1 MELPGDWEVK
11 ITNSFFISDLKVYKE
26 SHEKLELLNQI
37 LVKSSMH
44 TGTCY
49 DWKKYADVVSKE
61 GKMVKGEGLRVPEEK
76 MKALDPD
83 QNDVNRQTN
92 YCYRCYGKS

>member
-1 MELPGDWEVK
+1 MK

-49 DWKKYADVVSKE
+49 D
-61 GKMVKGEGLRVPEEK
+61 
-76 MKALDPD
+76 
-83 QNDVNRQTN
+83 
-92 YCYRCYGKS
+92 

>member
-1 MELPGDWEVK
+1 
-11 ITNSFFISDLKVYKE
+11 
-26 SHEKLELLNQI
+26 
-37 LVKSSMH
+37 
-44 TGTCY
+44 
-49 DWKKYADVVSKE
+49 
-61 GKMVKGEGLRVPEEK
+61 MVKGEGLRVPEEK